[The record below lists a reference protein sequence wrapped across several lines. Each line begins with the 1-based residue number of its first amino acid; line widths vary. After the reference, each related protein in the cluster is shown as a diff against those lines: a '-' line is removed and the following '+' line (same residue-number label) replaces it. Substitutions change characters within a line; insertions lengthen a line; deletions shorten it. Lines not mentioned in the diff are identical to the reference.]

1 MDYYLTHFLL
11 GFGIKILLASS
22 DELGHLLFFSKI
34 LQLLTLFCQN
44 LDMKIFDPVAFVSAR
59 SKSLQNKTKFL
70 YSGLFKFPLFTWIV
84 THIVC
89 QQIMQVSNFKFIIE
103 LHIMF
108 SFISFVLFG
117 ICLYVLFLIH
127 NLVCFLLSLFSLISN
142 KGGFS
147 FCMLFK

>member
-127 NLVCFLLSLFSLISN
+127 NLVFFALPVFLNL
-142 KGGFS
+142 K
-147 FCMLFK
+147 

>member
-59 SKSLQNKTKFL
+59 SKSLQNKTKQNSCIVVYSSFL
-70 YSGLFKFPLFTWIV
+70 SLLGL
-84 THIVC
+84 
-89 QQIMQVSNFKFIIE
+89 
-103 LHIMF
+103 LHILF
-108 SFISFVLFG
+108 ASKSCRFQIS
-117 ICLYVLFLIH
+117 
-127 NLVCFLLSLFSLISN
+127 NLLQSCTLCFLLFLLFSLVFVFMYS
-142 KGGFS
+142 FS
-147 FCMLFK
+147 FTILYVFCSPCFP